1 MTVGRMSFQR
11 RVQRMTLRT
20 IRHGRRIR
28 AGTFSIPWKGLAM
41 KKLRVAIVG
50 GGIGGLATAVA
61 LRQVGAQVRVY
72 EQAPELGDVGA
83 GVALHRNSQRV
94 LDRLGL
100 LEDVGRR
107 ASWLSEFR
115 FFTPD
120 GTVVSRETF
129 DPEYRQLGLHR
140 ADLVALLAAALPT
153 GVVQTGHRCVHFSQ
167 HDGSAAVA
175 FDNGVSTSADVVVAA
190 DGIRSGLQ
198 RYVVEPAAPVF
209 SGVVAYRGLIPAARL
224 LEWPQC
230 LVTWGGSGK
239 HFVAYP
245 VRAGQLINYVGFLP
259 VDDQMGESWSAPGDP
274 AVLAAAFADWTLQV
288 RRLLSQVETTVKWGL
303 YDREPL
309 SRWTNGRL
317 TLLGDAAHPML
328 PHMGQGANQAI
339 EDAMALAIL
348 LRDVAAADAPAA
360 LMRYQAQ
367 RRDHTARIQQNARV
381 NGLRFD
387 SAQPLSLNHSW
398 VRDYDVEKEALAAS

>member
-1 MTVGRMSFQR
+1 MT
-11 RVQRMTLRT
+11 
-20 IRHGRRIR
+20 
-28 AGTFSIPWKGLAM
+28 
-41 KKLRVAIVG
+41 KLRVAIVG
-50 GGIGGLATAVA
+50 GGIGGLAAAVA
-61 LRQVGAQVRVY
+61 LHQIGAQVRVY
-72 EQAPELGDVGA
+72 EQARELGDVGA

-100 LEDVGRR
+100 LEDLDRR
-107 ASWLSEFR
+107 GSWLSEFQ
-115 FFTPD
+115 FLTQD
-120 GTVVSRETF
+120 GTVVSREGF
-129 DPEYRQLGLHR
+129 SPESRQLGLHR
-140 ADLVALLAAALPT
+140 ADLVAVLAAALPT
-153 GVVQTGHRCVHFSQ
+153 GVVRTGHRCVHFWQ

-175 FDNGVSTSADVVVAA
+175 FDNGVSVSTDVVLAA
-190 DGIRSGLQ
+190 DGIHSGLQ

-224 LEWPQC
+224 PEWPLG

-245 VRAGQLINYVGFLP
+245 VRAGQLINYVGFVP
-259 VDDQMGESWSAPGDP
+259 ADDQMGESWSAPGDP
-274 AVLAAAFADWTLQV
+274 AILAAAFADWTPQV
-288 RRLLSQVETTVKWGL
+288 RRLLSQVGSTIKWGL
-303 YDREPL
+303 FDREPL
-309 SRWTNGRL
+309 PRWSHGRL

-348 LRDVAAADAPAA
+348 LRGVAPADAPAA
-360 LMRYQAQ
+360 LMRYQAL
-367 RRDHTARIQQNARV
+367 RRDHTARVQQNARV

-398 VRDYDVEKEALAAS
+398 VRDYDVEKEALAVC